1 MRGGERGCR
10 AAIQEVSAVPGER
23 RWRLQR
29 GVERMGRYQGLAE
42 TEPAGPGEEG
52 GRRGGAGEGSRVPG
66 LAMTTTEQ

>member
-1 MRGGERGCR
+1 MQGSHSGGHCGARGKTMEAAAGRGEDGF
-10 AAIQEVSAVPGER
+10 
-23 RWRLQR
+23 
-29 GVERMGRYQGLAE
+29 QGLAE